1 MATNKLAKRDR
12 VSPSI
17 INMGSQFDPLLQ
29 IADERSERAVIG
41 AVLQHPDLF
50 IALSEI
56 LQPADFFFI
65 KNGYVWHAF
74 DVLTGQG
81 KGIDLV
87 TVATTMEILKCPGS
101 SDELIRD
108 LAQMI
113 ESAPDAS
120 NAESYAR
127 TVFNAS
133 LRLRVLT
140 AKEEIAKLAV
150 DKAVTVDELIDQC
163 DHLLYKATNRQ
174 VESRTD
180 ARSIMSKYMQKVD
193 DMINGGENPAINTGF
208 RMLDDECGGL
218 FPGEVTVLAGSEGMG
233 KTTWALSAARNMA
246 KAGKRVAVFT
256 LEMTQEEII
265 RAFTAM
271 ETGIYKSVLKQYAL
285 STYQW
290 GLFTKAAGEIGN
302 WPVEIVDEFPTL
314 TPIQCRR
321 KLRKLINEQRIDAVI
336 IDGLWL
342 MEASEPTGERFRDVS
357 VIMRD
362 LNLIARDFGV
372 PILITHQY
380 NAQVDG
386 KKNPTVFH
394 LSESAGV
401 RRNAQVIWGLHRATF
416 YDRESTDD
424 STSLFILKD
433 RNGTS
438 GGSKLPFLYNKENS
452 AYEGGKYV
460 TVDGIQT
467 AGNGS
472 DGG

>member
-1 MATNKLAKRDR
+1 MAANKLAKRDR

-29 IADERSERAVIG
+29 IADERSEKAVIG

-65 KNGYVWHAF
+65 KNGYVWHSF
-74 DVLTGQG
+74 DLLTGQG

-87 TVATTMEILKCPGS
+87 TVATTMESLKCPGS

-127 TVFNAS
+127 AVFNAS
-133 LRLRVLT
+133 LRLRVLV

-150 DKAVTVDELIDQC
+150 DKTVTVDDLIDQC

-174 VESRTD
+174 VETRTD
-180 ARSIMSKYMQKVD
+180 ARTIMSRYMQKVD
-193 DMINGGENPAINTGF
+193 DMINGGENPAVNTGF

-218 FPGEVTVLAGSEGMG
+218 YPGEVTVLAGSEGMG

-271 ETGIYKSVLKQYAL
+271 ETSIYKSVLKQYAL

-290 GLFTKAAGEIGN
+290 GLFTKAAGDIGN
-302 WPVEIVDEFPTL
+302 WPIEIVDEFPTL

-321 KLRKLINEQRIDAVI
+321 KLRKLMSETHIDAVI

-362 LNLIARDFGV
+362 LNLIARDFGIPV
-372 PILITHQY
+372 LITHQY
-380 NAQVDG
+380 NADVNG

-401 RRNAQVIWGLHRATF
+401 RRNAQVIWGLHRAQF

-452 AYEGGKYV
+452 SYEGGKYV
-460 TVDGIQT
+460 TVNGIQA
-467 AGNGS
+467 AGDDS